1 MHDGTP
7 IAAPPDIVEF
17 LTAYVAAYG
26 SGSLDA
32 LRPFYS
38 AGSRIWPNM
47 RGAVIGW
54 DEVRAMFAPSFE
66 RYTIAARVHLQEVRG
81 SDDERFLRFLTEVH
95 LAPRDGGDALTAA
108 FRDFAVF
115 QRVEGRWTILRNI
128 DQPITPEQLS
138 ADLLRDPPLAVIG
151 NPANQGDSE

>member
-1 MHDGTP
+1 MHDVTQP
-7 IAAPPDIVEF
+7 VAPPEIVD
-17 LTAYVAAYG
+17 LLAAYVAAYG

-38 AGSRIWPNM
+38 SGTLVWPNM
-47 RGAVIGW
+47 RGTVLGW
-54 DEVRAMFAPSFE
+54 EEVRAMFAPSFE
-66 RYTIAARVHLQEVRG
+66 RYIIGARVHLQEVRG
-81 SDDERFLRFLTEVH
+81 GGDERFLRFLTEVH
-95 LAPRDGGDALTAA
+95 LAPRDGGEPVIAA

-128 DQPITPEQLS
+128 DQPISPEQLA

-151 NPANQGDSE
+151 NPAN

>member
-1 MHDGTP
+1 MREVTAP
-7 IAAPPDIVEF
+7 LAPPDIVEF

-38 AGSRIWPNM
+38 ADTLVWPNQ
-47 RGAVIGW
+47 RGTVLGW
-54 DEVRAMFAPSFE
+54 EAVRAMFAPSFE
-66 RYTIAARVHLQEVRG
+66 RCAIGARVHLQEVRG
-81 SDDERFLRFLTEVH
+81 SGDERFLRFLTEVR
-95 LAPRDGGDALTAA
+95 LAPRDGGAAVTAA

-115 QRVEGRWTILRNI
+115 QRLDGRWTILRNI
-128 DQPITPEQLS
+128 DQPITPEQLT

-151 NPANQGDSE
+151 NPAN